1 MLGKND
7 IVKVVKLENENDAL
21 MCIGFI
27 KIVEWDDC
35 ANTEIYELEFLD
47 FLNDEPCL
55 LPQNY
60 NTWYYAEQLQE
71 LKLVNM
77 E

>member
-7 IVKVVKLENENDAL
+7 IVKVVKTENGNDAL

-27 KIVEWDDC
+27 KSVELDEC
-35 ANTEIYELEFLD
+35 ANTDIYELEFPD
-47 FLNDEPCL
+47 FLNDEPCC

-60 NTWYYAEQLQE
+60 NTWYHKDQLQE